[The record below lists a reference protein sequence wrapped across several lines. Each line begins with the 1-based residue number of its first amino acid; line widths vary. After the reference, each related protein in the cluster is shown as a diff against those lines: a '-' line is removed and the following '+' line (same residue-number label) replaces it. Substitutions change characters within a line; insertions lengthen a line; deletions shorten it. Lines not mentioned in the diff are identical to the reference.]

1 MVWWGILNVLLE
13 LRNRIHLR
21 KVLVDRVDESVV
33 ITIVVD
39 NDEEADTLHQALQEL
54 INKYGDMLEPN

>member
-1 MVWWGILNVLLE
+1 MVWWDILNVLLD
-13 LRNRIHLR
+13 LRNKIHLR
-21 KVLVDRVDESVV
+21 RVLVDRVEESVV

-54 INKYGDMLEPN
+54 INKYGGMLG